1 MSKKQIKKITIEMKE
16 NKDGQEMSFTT
27 TGFTSFEVL
36 GILRLYEQ
44 QTSIEILQRMGNTK
58 LSEEKTGIDT

>member
-1 MSKKQIKKITIEMKE
+1 MSKKQVKKITIEMKE

-44 QTSIEILQRMGNTK
+44 QTSIEILQRMGNVNNTEKQTEK
-58 LSEEKTGIDT
+58 L